1 MKFLPSRWSGA
12 LGATASLFVGLT
24 AATIVPSAIPGLHV
38 APTLVAQSA
47 DCAPGGSAGF
57 GSSAKARPGGA
68 TLQDPNELTDA
79 EVDAREADLAG
90 SLQAKG
96 RAKTSV
102 ITTVTIPV
110 VFHVISEDGTRANG
124 DIPRRLINN
133 QMDVLNAS
141 FSGATGG
148 VDTGFR
154 FTLTQVNR
162 VVNPDWYPIIYG
174 SDTERDMKRALRVG
188 GPETLNIYT
197 GLLSDDLLGWATFPQ
212 RDLKPRDGVV
222 MLAESTPG
230 GTATP
235 YNEGDTATHEV
246 GHWLNLYHTFQGK
259 CSVKGDRVVDTP
271 SEKFPQFGCPVG
283 ADSCPKREGLDPI
296 TNFMDYSVDSC
307 MFAFTQGQAFR
318 MQDAWIA
325 YRA

>member
-1 MKFLPSRWSGA
+1 MKFLPARPGIFGA
-12 LGATASLFVGLT
+12 AASLLVGLT
-24 AATIVPSAIPGLHV
+24 AVTITPAAIPGLSV
-38 APTLVAQSA
+38 TPVMVAQADDCDSA
-47 DCAPGGSAGF
+47 GSA
-57 GSSAKARPGGA
+57 AKAKPGA
-68 TLQDPNELTDA
+68 HPHDPNELTDA
-79 EVDAREADLAG
+79 EVDAREADLTG

-96 RAKTSV
+96 RAKAQA

-133 QMDVLNAS
+133 QIDVLNAS

-162 VVNPDWYPIIYG
+162 VVNPAWYPIIYG

-188 GPETLNIYT
+188 GPETLNIYS

-222 MLAESTPG
+222 ILAESTPG
-230 GTATP
+230 GTAVP
-235 YNEGDTATHEV
+235 YNEGDTGTHEV

-259 CSVKGDRVVDTP
+259 CGLKGDRVVDTP
-271 SEKFPQFGCPVG
+271 SEKIPQFGCPVG

-296 TNFMDYSVDSC
+296 TNFMDYSEDSC